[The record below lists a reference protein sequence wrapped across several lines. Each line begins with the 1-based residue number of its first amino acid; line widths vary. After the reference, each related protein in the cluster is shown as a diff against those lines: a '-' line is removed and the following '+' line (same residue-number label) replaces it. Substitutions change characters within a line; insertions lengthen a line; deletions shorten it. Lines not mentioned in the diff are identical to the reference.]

1 MIEQI
6 ISENQDKFTDKGL
19 KFSVLRHYFKND
31 KKLEKLGVVDFVDGT
46 KGYLRVESK
55 AKDDADILQSL
66 LFKALNFDTPSYMP
80 VDLENGK
87 TALIRNDLAKDEKSL
102 LNSILKGTRKINVN
116 DLVSNTVLAEDFH
129 NIMNKNLF
137 IFDLKEHFEEAPS
150 ILERILIKREL
161 TKSISAKSGNR
172 PIDAIFT
179 GEYNRFVDFFE
190 KKAQVELIKA
200 RLIRMATFTTNN
212 DLKTNLYNLNVLSA
226 VDKVIPISSGVNEK
240 DINLVN
246 KGRKNE
252 VGSYRTEF
260 SSKPLSLEKTVKEI
274 KNNEKIERV
283 FSKEDRSKFTN
294 ELWTTSAMRLA
305 RDYEDMTNYSFSHT
319 YKSAVE
325 SQKDKIGE
333 MLR

>member
-6 ISENQDKFTDKGL
+6 INENQDKFTDKGL
-19 KFSVLRHYFKND
+19 KESVLRHYIAKGSVSNGF
-31 KKLEKLGVVDFVDGT
+31 GIVDFVDGT
-46 KGYLRVESK
+46 KGFIRVESK
-55 AKDDADILQSL
+55 EKDDADIMQSL
-66 LFKALNFDTPSYMP
+66 LFKNLGFDTPSYMP

-102 LNSILKGTRKINVN
+102 LNSILAGTRKINVN
-116 DLVSNTVLAEDFH
+116 DLISNTVLAEDFH

-137 IFDLKEHFEEAPS
+137 MYDLREHFDSAPS
-150 ILERILIKREL
+150 ILERIFIKREL
-161 TKSISAKSGNR
+161 TKSLTSKSGNR

-179 GEYNRFVDFFE
+179 GEYNRFIDFFE
-190 KKAQVELIKA
+190 KRAQIELIKA
-200 RLIRMATFTTNN
+200 RLIRMSTFTTNN
-212 DLKTNLYNLNVLSA
+212 DLKTNLYDLNVLSA
-226 VDKVIPISSGVNEK
+226 VDKVIPISSGANER

-252 VGSYRTEF
+252 VGCYRTEF
-260 SSKPLSLEKTVKEI
+260 SSKPLNLKKVIEEI
-274 KNNEKIERV
+274 KNNERIENV
-283 FSKEDRSKFTN
+283 FSKSDREKFTN

-305 RDYEDMTNYSFSHT
+305 RDYEEKTNYSFSHT

-333 MLR
+333 LLR